1 MVSLKDIAKEC
12 GVSTATVSK
21 ALNGQHDI
29 GEETKARVR
38 ETAERMGYFPN
49 AAARALKTNRSYNV
63 GVLFQEEAGSGLTH
77 EYFSGVLNGIKV
89 QVEKMGYDVTFI
101 NNSYGYFFIAP
112 FFIAYCLFQL
122 WPLFNTFYYS
132 TLSYYKRNGREFIE
146 FCGLDNF
153 KNILG
158 LTAGEKGYALIYL
171 KNTLAM
177 WVCNFIPQILV
188 SLLLAVWLTDNI
200 VKLKAQG
207 AYKIIIYLP
216 SIITAAS
223 VSVLFNA
230 MFSQYGP
237 ITQTLRDMGII
248 SQKFNFM
255 TSVGGTRGLIS
266 FILFWMWYGNTT
278 LLLISGVLGIDP
290 SLYEAADIDGATGWK
305 KFRYLT
311 LPLLKPIMLYVLIT
325 SAIGGLQMYDIPALF
340 NVSKSGL
347 IGQPDDSS
355 TTMAMYIM
363 RLYQSDVGKA
373 AAVSVFLFILTLI
386 ISLIFFGTMTDRS
399 EKKYKKGGNR

>member
-1 MVSLKDIAKEC
+1 M
-12 GVSTATVSK
+12 
-21 ALNGQHDI
+21 
-29 GEETKARVR
+29 
-38 ETAERMGYFPN
+38 
-49 AAARALKTNRSYNV
+49 
-63 GVLFQEEAGSGLTH
+63 
-77 EYFSGVLNGIKV
+77 
-89 QVEKMGYDVTFI
+89 
-101 NNSYGYFFIAP
+101 
-112 FFIAYCLFQL
+112 
-122 WPLFNTFYYS
+122 
-132 TLSYYKRNGREFIE
+132 
-146 FCGLDNF
+146 
-153 KNILG
+153 
-158 LTAGEKGYALIYL
+158 IYL

-237 ITQTLRDMGII
+237 ITQSLRNMGII

-290 SLYEAADIDGATGWK
+290 SLYEAADIDGATFWDKLFYITIPMVKQIILFCTITSTIGTLQLFDEPFILTEGGPNYATITMGQYLYNNG
-305 KFRYLT
+305 FRYL
-311 LPLLKPIMLYVLIT
+311 KFGYA
-325 SAIGGLQMYDIPALF
+325 SAIGYVMTVIIAL
-340 NVSKSGL
+340 L
-347 IGQPDDSS
+347 
-355 TTMAMYIM
+355 
-363 RLYQSDVGKA
+363 
-373 AAVSVFLFILTLI
+373 SVFQFKATK
-386 ISLIFFGTMTDRS
+386 
-399 EKKYKKGGNR
+399 EKE